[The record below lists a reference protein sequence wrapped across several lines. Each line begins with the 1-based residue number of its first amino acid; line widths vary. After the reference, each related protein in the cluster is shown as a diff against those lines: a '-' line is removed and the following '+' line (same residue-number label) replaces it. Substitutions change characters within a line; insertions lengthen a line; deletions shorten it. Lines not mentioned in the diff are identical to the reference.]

1 MAPDRHLLVDAYNVI
16 HAWPELRALLVQH
29 GPDAAQAKLI
39 DALRPIHDT
48 EGWRVSI
55 VFDGKGDEI
64 LIERPGTELTFSL
77 VYGPKGLS
85 ADGVIEQIV
94 ANTALPAEQDRRPSK
109 RQRHADAPEIV
120 VATRDNLL
128 GESAAA
134 NGARLLSP
142 TGLREWAGEAAARQT
157 REVLAR
163 QRLSGGD
170 WKKAVSPW
178 SKLQKV
184 HREDAKKVQ

>member
-1 MAPDRHLLVDAYNVI
+1 
-16 HAWPELRALLVQH
+16 
-29 GPDAAQAKLI
+29 
-39 DALRPIHDT
+39 
-48 EGWRVSI
+48 
-55 VFDGKGDEI
+55 
-64 LIERPGTELTFSL
+64 L

-94 ANTALPAEQDRRPSK
+94 ANATLPPEQDRRPPK
-109 RQRHADAPEIV
+109 RKHDAEKPEIV

-142 TGLREWAGEAAARQT
+142 AGLREWAGEAAARQT
-157 REVLAR
+157 RAVLAR
-163 QRLSGGD
+163 QRLTGGD

-178 SKLQKV
+178 SKLQKLN
-184 HREDAKKVQ
+184 REDAKKSGK